1 LVFRASLIIE
11 RKKLFFQTD
20 GIGFLGQ
27 IVSNRNRTLTA
38 YVFSEKTQTDDINRT
53 VFSTFNK
60 PIGIHP
66 ESGKPLLL
74 CGESDPWVHQCGQI
88 SEPLRRVFHH
98 WKMTVTAC

>member
-1 LVFRASLIIE
+1 LFEQGFQAHLVFRASLIIE
-11 RKKLFFQTD
+11 GQKLFFQAD

-27 IVSNRNRTLTA
+27 IVSNRNKTLTA

-66 ESGKPLLL
+66 EPGKPLN
-74 CGESDPWVHQCGQI
+74 SP
-88 SEPLRRVFHH
+88 RRVPS
-98 WKMTVTAC
+98 MGSSVRTNI